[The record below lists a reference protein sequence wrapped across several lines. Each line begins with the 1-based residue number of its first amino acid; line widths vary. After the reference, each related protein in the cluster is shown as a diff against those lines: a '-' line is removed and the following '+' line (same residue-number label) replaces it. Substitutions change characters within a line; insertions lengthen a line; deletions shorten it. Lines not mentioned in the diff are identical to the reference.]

1 MITEEHHNQLK
12 DIIDRA
18 LDNTEI
24 LSKFQNTFISE
35 WYSRLEM
42 QGERVSVSD
51 KQQWVF
57 DQILT
62 KLEKHDV

>member
-1 MITEEHHNQLK
+1 MITEEHKKQLD

-24 LSKFQNTFISE
+24 LSKFQNDFTSE
-35 WYSRLEM
+35 WYDRLQG
-42 QGERVSVSD
+42 QGERVNVSD

-62 KLEKHDV
+62 KLEKHNV

>member
-1 MITEEHHNQLK
+1 MITEEHRKQLS
-12 DIIDRA
+12 DTIDRA
-18 LDNTEI
+18 LKNTEI
-24 LSKFQNTFISE
+24 LSKFQNEFISE
-35 WYSRLEM
+35 WNDRLEV
-42 QGERVSVSD
+42 QGERVNVSD